1 MNGDPNIA
9 DLLRQLKDDTTALV
23 REEVNLAT
31 TEAKEKLKVAGRNA
45 GIIGAGALLAYSG
58 LLLILMSLGYLLR
71 EVFLNAGMS
80 VAIATF
86 LGFLIIG
93 AVVAGIAAAMILKAL
108 KTLRNDSLAP
118 QRTTRSLREDKE
130 WVQRKASS

>member
-23 REEVNLAT
+23 REEVTLAT

-71 EVFLNAGMS
+71 EVFRNAGMS
-80 VAIATF
+80 EAIATF

-93 AVVAGIAAAMILKAL
+93 AIVAAIAAAMILKAL

-130 WVQRKASS
+130 WVQRKAAS

>member
-31 TEAKEKLKVAGRNA
+31 TEAKEKLKLAGRSA
-45 GIIGAGALLAYSG
+45 GIIGAGALLAFGG

-71 EVFLNAGMS
+71 EVFINTGMS

-93 AVVAGIAAAMILKAL
+93 AIVAGIAAAMIFKAL
-108 KTLRNDSLAP
+108 KTLRSDSLAP

>member
-31 TEAKEKLKVAGRNA
+31 TEAKEKLKLAGRSA
-45 GIIGAGALLAYSG
+45 GIIGAGALLAFSG

-71 EVFLNAGMS
+71 EVFRNAGMS
-80 VAIATF
+80 EAMATF

-93 AVVAGIAAAMILKAL
+93 AIVAGIAAAMIFKAL
-108 KTLRNDSLAP
+108 KTLRSDSLAP

>member
-31 TEAKEKLKVAGRNA
+31 TEAKEKLKLAGRSA
-45 GIIGAGALLAYSG
+45 GIIGAGALLAFSG

-71 EVFLNAGMS
+71 EVFINTGMS

-93 AVVAGIAAAMILKAL
+93 AIVAGIAAAMIFKAL
-108 KTLRNDSLAP
+108 KTLRSDSLAP